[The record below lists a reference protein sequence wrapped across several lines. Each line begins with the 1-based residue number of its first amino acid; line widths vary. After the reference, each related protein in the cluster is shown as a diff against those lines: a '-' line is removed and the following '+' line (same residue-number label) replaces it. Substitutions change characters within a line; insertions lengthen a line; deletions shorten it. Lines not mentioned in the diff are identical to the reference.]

1 MCYLCKSKKLFTRR
15 NVSSDDIHIMYCFE
29 LGSKVWVQYKTIK
42 AMNDQIMDE
51 VNASL
56 LNQPSPVSIKTNV
69 R

>member
-1 MCYLCKSKKLFTRR
+1 
-15 NVSSDDIHIMYCFE
+15 MYCFE